1 MTKYKK
7 VTPEI
12 AAQLQAIVGAKRFF
26 AGDAV
31 KDDFSHDEM
40 PIYGKYYPE
49 VVCEAESTEEVSAI
63 LRVCYENDIPV
74 TPRGAG
80 TGLVGGCVPLCG
92 GVVLCTTRMN
102 KILSY
107 DMNNLVVHIQPGVL
121 LCDLAADA
129 LTRGLMY
136 PPDPGEKTATV
147 GGNVSTNAGGMRAVK
162 YGVTRD
168 YVLAMT
174 VVLPDGRVMELG
186 KTVCK
191 TSSGYSLRHLMIGS
205 EGTLGVITELTLK
218 LIPKPEMNV
227 SLILPFADVETAIA
241 SVPQIKLA
249 NLDPQ
254 SIEFMER
261 DIVDSSAAFTGNT
274 IFPTVVD
281 GKEAGA
287 YILVTL
293 VGDSEAEL
301 TAKMDRLG
309 ALAEQRG
316 AYDTLVVW
324 TDGLK
329 KDVWAARSAFLT
341 VIEADTKLLD
351 EMDVVVPVDR
361 IAEFLVYTRATGKAE
376 GITIR
381 SFGHA
386 GDGNLHIYCCA
397 NDMELDEF
405 KRRSKAVMDK
415 CYAKCIEFGGQV
427 SGEHAIG
434 HAKKQYLVESA
445 GETAFGLMQAI
456 KQVPDINLVK
466 MDPVT
471 GSLIRAGV
479 PAILNPLDANA
490 LEAAVRVK
498 EAHGGTVTVI
508 TMGPD
513 MAKEALRECLA
524 AGADRAVLLSDRAF
538 ANADTLAT
546 SYVIASAAKQL
557 GDFDLI
563 FCGKE
568 SLDGATGQ
576 MGSQLAERFGASQIS
591 STAKIV
597 EVDTAAHTITAERDL
612 ERGTEVL
619 RAKYPCL
626 LTVEKANFRPRIPN
640 LKRWKASRTADIAVY
655 SAATIPGLDPAQI
668 GDPGSPTKVP
678 RTYPPEVGAKGSR
691 IDEGSTEKNVDRLFG
706 LIADV
711 L

>member
-1 MTKYKK
+1 MALDLSALQRI
-7 VTPEI
+7 I
-12 AAQLQAIVGAKRFF
+12 ADENRLLTGADIP
-26 AGDAV
+26 AEYQGDVLGRVHGSA
-31 KDDFSHDEM
+31 
-40 PIYGKYYPE
+40 
-49 VVCEAESTEEVSAI
+49 EALAFPLSTEEVSAL
-63 LRVCYENDIPV
+63 LRYAHEHRVPV

-80 TGLVGGCVPLCG
+80 TNLVGSTVPLEG
-92 GVVLCTTRMN
+92 GIILDLSRMDRVLELDEDTMT
-102 KILSY
+102 
-107 DMNNLVVHIQPGVL
+107 VTVEPGML
-121 LCDLAADA
+121 LQDLQAYVEA
-129 LTRGLMY
+129 RGLFY
-136 PPDPGEKTATV
+136 PPDPGEKASSI
-147 GGNVSTNAGGMRAVK
+147 GGNISTNAGGMRAVK

-191 TSSGYSLRHLMIGS
+191 TSSGYSLLHLMIGS

-241 SVPQIKLA
+241 SVPKIKLA

-309 ALAEQRG
+309 ALAEQCG

-381 SFGHA
+381 NFGHA

-397 NDMELDEF
+397 NDMALDEF

-434 HAKKQYLVESA
+434 HAKKQYLVESV

-456 KQVPDINLVK
+456 KQVF
-466 MDPVT
+466 DPK
-471 GSLIRAGV
+471 G
-479 PAILNPLDANA
+479 ILNP
-490 LEAAVRVK
+490 
-498 EAHGGTVTVI
+498 
-508 TMGPD
+508 
-513 MAKEALRECLA
+513 
-524 AGADRAVLLSDRAF
+524 
-538 ANADTLAT
+538 
-546 SYVIASAAKQL
+546 
-557 GDFDLI
+557 
-563 FCGKE
+563 GKVC
-568 SLDGATGQ
+568 TN
-576 MGSQLAERFGASQIS
+576 
-591 STAKIV
+591 V
-597 EVDTAAHTITAERDL
+597 E
-612 ERGTEVL
+612 
-619 RAKYPCL
+619 
-626 LTVEKANFRPRIPN
+626 
-640 LKRWKASRTADIAVY
+640 
-655 SAATIPGLDPAQI
+655 
-668 GDPGSPTKVP
+668 
-678 RTYPPEVGAKGSR
+678 
-691 IDEGSTEKNVDRLFG
+691 EG
-706 LIADV
+706 
-711 L
+711 